1 MKITDIKVTLFCWEN
16 IPDTKYVQGV
26 GAFGGVSQLGL
37 VEITTDAGIVG
48 RSFLG
53 SAARGAHFDAQSL
66 VDTLKP
72 VLIGQDALDR
82 ERLYRAMWKRNRNT
96 TLRAIGAVDVALW
109 DIGGIAASLPIH
121 RLIGTYRTQV
131 KAYASSALLP
141 TPEAYVDEALALKS
155 KGWGAYK
162 IHPPTRWKD
171 DIAVATA
178 VRKAVG
184 DDYTLMLDSTWSYDL
199 REAMEVGRAIEEMD
213 YYWFEDPLGEDDI
226 LNYVQLRQKL
236 DIPVVATEYSWGSL
250 EAYVPWITLGATSA
264 LRGDVAVK
272 GGITPCLKAAHL
284 AEAFNMNFELHHG
297 GNSVNNWA
305 NLHLAA
311 SIRNTGMFEVLLPD
325 GSQKYAVVGDLE
337 IDDRGYIQVPGNV
350 GLGVEIDH
358 ALIARNTIAVVK

>member
-1 MKITDIKVTLFCWEN
+1 MKITDIKVTLFRWEG

-26 GAFGGVSQLGL
+26 GGFGGISQLGL
-37 VEITTDAGIVG
+37 VEIITDEGIIG

-72 VLIGQDALDR
+72 VLLGQNPLDR
-82 ERLYRAMWKRNRNT
+82 EKLYRAMWKRNRNT

-109 DIGGIAASLPIH
+109 DIGGIVASLPIH
-121 RLIGTYRTQV
+121 RLIGTYRTEV
-131 KAYASSALLP
+131 RAYASSAVLP
-141 TPEAYVDEALALKS
+141 ALEAYVDEAVALKQ

-162 IHPPTRWKD
+162 IHPPTRWQD
-171 DIAVATA
+171 DIALSTA

-184 DDYTLMLDSTWSYDL
+184 GDYTLMLDSTWAYNL
-199 REAMEVGRAIEEMD
+199 REAMQVGRAIEEMN

-236 DIPVVATEYSWGSL
+236 DIPVMATEYSWGSL
-250 EAYVPWITLGATSA
+250 EAYVPWITLGATAA

-297 GNSVNNWA
+297 GNSLNNWA
-305 NLHLAA
+305 NLHIAA
-311 SIRNTGMFEVLLPD
+311 SIRNTDMFEVLLPD
-325 GSQKYAVVGDLE
+325 SSQKYAVIADLE
-337 IDDRGYIQVPGNV
+337 IDPHGFIQVPSGV
-350 GLGVEIDH
+350 GLGAEIDQ
-358 ALIARNTIAVVK
+358 ALIARNTIAFVK